1 MTLQI
6 YKYDQLT
13 EWNIV
18 LQSVSV
24 GVPQWL

>member
-18 LQSVSV
+18 LQSVSD